1 MRLTRSE
8 LKQLAGELWQNGGY
22 ENESR
27 ELLKVLQQ
35 NLNNCGPR
43 LRDSIFC
50 ELTKEQAAAVEQLKS
65 KLNIK

>member
-8 LKQLAGELWQNGGY
+8 LTQLAGRLWREGGY

-50 ELTKEQAAAVEQLKS
+50 ELTEAQAAEIEQLKT
-65 KLNIK
+65 KLNLK